1 MSTIT
6 AALVVFNEEE
16 RVEGLLR
23 SLKWCD
29 EIVVL
34 DKSSTDRTREI
45 AARYT
50 DRIVTAPY
58 SGFDIGGLRR
68 LRDESASEWIL
79 WVYASDLVTPA
90 LAKEVRQL
98 ISGDLPYDVIE
109 VPYRRF
115 VLGIGDPSSPWYGS
129 GFHPAV
135 MRRSA
140 IAFRDDDV
148 HGAILSNSARI
159 LRMQDAADG
168 AFLYHLTHPT
178 IDMMMERHIRYC
190 RAEGELGS
198 ERLSLRR
205 TAASVLRSLF
215 DVVVRRRTL
224 FRGWNGV
231 ALSFA
236 WMSYWMLRYL
246 YIWERKRSRAP
257 ELYARMRREILAEWE
272 KTSE

>member
-16 RVEGLLR
+16 RIEGILR
-23 SLKWCD
+23 SLTWCD

-50 DRIVTAPY
+50 HRIVTAPY
-58 SGFDIGGLRR
+58 SGFDIGVLHT
-68 LRDESASEWIL
+68 LRDESSSEWIL

-90 LAKEVRQL
+90 LAKEVRRL
-98 ISGDLPYDVIE
+98 ISGDVPYDVIE

-115 VLGIGDPSSPWYGS
+115 VLGIGGVHSPWHGN
-129 GFHPAV
+129 GFHPSII
-135 MRRSA
+135 RRSA
-140 IAFRDDDV
+140 VAFRDDDV
-148 HGAILSNSARI
+148 HGAIASNSERI
-159 LRMQDAADG
+159 HRMQDAASD
-168 AFLYHLTHPT
+168 AYLYHLTHPS
-178 IDMMMERHIRYC
+178 IDMMMDRHLRYC
-190 RAEGELGS
+190 RADGVLSS

-205 TAASVLRSLF
+205 AAASVLRSVF
-215 DVVVRRRTL
+215 DVVVRRRTV
-224 FRGWNGV
+224 FHGWDGV

-236 WMSYWMLRYL
+236 WVSYWMLRYL
-246 YIWERKRSRAP
+246 YVWERKRSRAP
-257 ELYARMRREILAEWE
+257 DLYARMRREILAEWE